1 LVIRDQAL
9 LEARTKEIE
18 MAWAAARSGVSYSA
32 QQFGQKAK
40 INVNAT
46 GQNKGLWF
54 KISPFCK
61 TCKDHSGKSTPQTIA
76 HILGSCAI
84 ERGISS
90 EDPRNSVTWRHN
102 EILKKVAD

>member
-1 LVIRDQAL
+1 MKNA
-9 LEARTKEIE
+9 
-18 MAWAAARSGVSYSA
+18 
-32 QQFGQKAK
+32 FGQKAK

-46 GQNKGLWF
+46 GQKKGLWF

-61 TCKDHSGKSTPQTIA
+61 TCKDHSGKSTSQTLA

-102 EILKKVAD
+102 EIRKKVADSLNNELDISYKVMVVY